1 MPAAEVKVRRAERA
15 EKNMRD
21 RSARAMGRADAR
33 GRAWRRA
40 ESIARAFRTVSNVTV
55 FPVETRDARRETR
68 ETGSTPMTRCVI
80 GEKIHRRVV
89 VVDRDGLT
97 SPSRDGR

>member
-1 MPAAEVKVRRAERA
+1 
-15 EKNMRD
+15 MRD
-21 RSARAMGRADAR
+21 RSARAMGRVDAR

-40 ESIARAFRTVSNVTV
+40 DRSRGRAFRNRLERNGFS
-55 FPVETRDARRETR
+55 VETRDARRDGTR
-68 ETGSTPMTRCVI
+68 DGVDADDAR
-80 GEKIHRRVV
+80 GDREKIIHRRVVVV